1 MQLSKFKQ
9 YRCAQLV
16 QLVDSH
22 TLQAKN
28 LCSVIVH
35 TYAVM
40 LRPKYTLQK
49 YLYHLDATHM
59 TFCNKL
65 LNKILSEMVKALSFL
80 KQEGNE
86 AFRVTEDQIFI
97 D

>member
-1 MQLSKFKQ
+1 
-9 YRCAQLV
+9 
-16 QLVDSH
+16 
-22 TLQAKN
+22 
-28 LCSVIVH
+28 
-35 TYAVM
+35 
-40 LRPKYTLQK
+40 
-49 YLYHLDATHM
+49 M